1 MILITHKL
9 KSERVQLSL
18 ESQRFQIFYSNFF
31 IDLQSIKYK
40 KGLVH
45 FLISNNKAIK
55 DLRKILKMKT
65 RFSDY

>member
-40 KGLVH
+40 KGLVN

-55 DLRKILKMKT
+55 DLRKILKMMT
-65 RFSDY
+65 RFSDC